1 MAPGELVEVACC
13 VARMHCTDGLL
24 CAAVADR
31 VRADLLGFSRPE
43 LRALL
48 GALRLMRH
56 EDSELEELVALHTM
70 PVQQQAAVGEG
81 AAGEGSGAV
90 AGAGGAAPCPLRMI
104 GMVR

>member
-1 MAPGELVEVACC
+1 MEVACC

-24 CAAVADR
+24 CTAVADR

-48 GALRLMRH
+48 GALRLMRQ

-70 PVQQQAAVGEG
+70 PVQQVAAAREV
-81 AAGEGSGAV
+81 AAGEGAR
-90 AGAGGAAPCPLRMI
+90 AGAGAGRAAPCPLRMV

>member
-24 CAAVADR
+24 CAALADR
-31 VRADLLGFSRPE
+31 VRANLLGFSRPE

-70 PVQQQAAVGEG
+70 PVQQQVAAAREG
-81 AAGEGSGAV
+81 AAGEGARAA
-90 AGAGGAAPCPLRMI
+90 AGRAAPCPLRMI